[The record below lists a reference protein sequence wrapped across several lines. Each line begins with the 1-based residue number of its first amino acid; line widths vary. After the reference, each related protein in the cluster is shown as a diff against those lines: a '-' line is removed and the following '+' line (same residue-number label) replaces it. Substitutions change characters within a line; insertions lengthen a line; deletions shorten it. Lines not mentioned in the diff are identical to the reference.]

1 MFKNSCE
8 SQFKK
13 LLGELYFNTKNLRS
27 SPDYELSIQ
36 KYQGIAPSVTIS
48 EVFRILKASEAFKEG
63 VNTSCEKSE
72 KIVENK
78 KILGSKEI
86 EDWKGSR
93 DSGKSTS
100 IKLHFS
106 ILQSLDP
113 EKLWL
118 IN

>member
-1 MFKNSCE
+1 MNSRKLRYIDSNMSIDHSMSISLLMFKNSCE

-13 LLGELYFNTKNLRS
+13 LLGELYFSTKNLRS

-72 KIVENK
+72 KIVENQ

-86 EDWKGSR
+86 ED
-93 DSGKSTS
+93 
-100 IKLHFS
+100 
-106 ILQSLDP
+106 
-113 EKLWL
+113 
-118 IN
+118 